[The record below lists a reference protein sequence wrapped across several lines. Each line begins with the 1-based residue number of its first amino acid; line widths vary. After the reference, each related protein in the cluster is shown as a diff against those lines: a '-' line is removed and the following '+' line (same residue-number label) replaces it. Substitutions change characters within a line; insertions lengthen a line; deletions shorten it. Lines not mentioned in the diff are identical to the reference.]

1 MGLFDAMFDGG
12 KRHYKQ
18 AEALQKKVLAL
29 ESEYQNKTDEQ
40 LKEMTLKLK
49 EKLAGGADLISIL
62 PDAFATAREAAKR
75 VIGEFPY
82 PVQVQGGVLL
92 HDGDIAEMKTGE
104 GKTLTAVMPIYLNAL
119 AGKGAHVVTVNE
131 YLASRDARWM
141 GDIYRFLGLTV
152 GCNLSGLTPN
162 QKREAYACDI
172 TYTTNSELGFDYL
185 RDNMVLAR
193 EDRVLRGLHYAV
205 LDEADSI
212 LIDESRTPLII
223 SGPGPVLQQDYVRA
237 DQFAKSL
244 RPGKDF
250 TVSKEDRSVEL
261 SDAGIHKADTFYG
274 TDIYAGG
281 NSASAHYVAQAM
293 KANYLFSK
301 DVEYVIQD
309 GEVVLVDQFTGRKM
323 EGREYSDGLHQAIQA
338 KEGVGIKQE
347 TITLATIT
355 YQNFFRLYDKLSGMT
370 GTAKTEE
377 QEFLDTYNMRVYE
390 IPTNRACVRRDEPD
404 AVFSTRSAKYAAI
417 IEETEK
423 LHATGQPVLI
433 GTLSVEI
440 NELLDSMLKKKGIPH
455 QILNAKDDSRE
466 AEIIAHAGQR
476 SCVTVATNMA
486 GRGTDIK
493 LGEGV
498 AELGGLAVLG
508 SERHE
513 AKRIDNQ
520 LRGRSGRQGDPGF
533 SRFYVAMDDDL
544 MEQFAPDEARADME
558 AFREGKSSEEKIRRI
573 IDRTQE
579 RAEGLHYDARKNTL
593 EYDNTMMQQRM
604 VIYEQRDK
612 VLDMEDP
619 KPLFDS
625 LLKENLEQAFSA
637 FENSQRNKEAEKA
650 LREYLNNLGLNEADI
665 DDGIHDR
672 RPVDT
677 LAELAEQRYAERT
690 ADTDPAYR
698 KRIEKMIFLRTL
710 DREWITHVDVMEHL
724 KESIYLRGYA
734 QMKPSDAY
742 REEGYKRFNYLLN
755 NVSEQ
760 TIAALMN
767 ASIVQKESGNS
778 AT

>member
-1 MGLFDAMFDGG
+1 
-12 KRHYKQ
+12 
-18 AEALQKKVLAL
+18 
-29 ESEYQNKTDEQ
+29 
-40 LKEMTLKLK
+40 
-49 EKLAGGADLISIL
+49 
-62 PDAFATAREAAKR
+62 
-75 VIGEFPY
+75 
-82 PVQVQGGVLL
+82 
-92 HDGDIAEMKTGE
+92 
-104 GKTLTAVMPIYLNAL
+104 
-119 AGKGAHVVTVNE
+119 
-131 YLASRDARWM
+131 
-141 GDIYRFLGLTV
+141 
-152 GCNLSGLTPN
+152 
-162 QKREAYACDI
+162 
-172 TYTTNSELGFDYL
+172 
-185 RDNMVLAR
+185 
-193 EDRVLRGLHYAV
+193 
-205 LDEADSI
+205 
-212 LIDESRTPLII
+212 LII
-223 SGPGPVLQQDYVRA
+223 SGPGPVLEQDYVRA
-237 DQFAKSL
+237 DRFAKSL

-261 SDAGIHKADTFYG
+261 TDAGIRKADETYG

-281 NSASAHYVAQAM
+281 NSDIAHYVAQAM
-293 KANYLFSK
+293 KANYLFAK
-301 DVEYVIQD
+301 NVEYVVQD

-390 IPTNRACVRRDEPD
+390 IPTNKPCVRRDEPD
-404 AVFSTRSAKYAAI
+404 AVFTSRSAKYAAI
-417 IEETEK
+417 VQETER

-440 NELLDSMLKKKGIPH
+440 NELLDTMLKKKGIPH
-455 QILNAKDDSRE
+455 QILNAKDDTRE

-520 LRGRSGRQGDPGF
+520 LRGRAGRQGDPGF

-544 MEQFAPDEARADME
+544 IEQFAPDECRSEIQSYKD
-558 AFREGKSSEEKIRRI
+558 GKGSEEKIRKI

-579 RAEGLHYDARKNTL
+579 RAEGLHYDARKNTM

-612 VLDMEDP
+612 VLDMDDP
-619 KPLFDS
+619 RPLFDS
-625 LLKENLEQAFSA
+625 LLKENLEEVMASYDSSDKSEDETKQL
-637 FENSQRNKEAEKA
+637 KG
-650 LREYLNNLGLNEADI
+650 YLGGLGLCETDI
-665 DDGIHDR
+665 DDGMHAGKPADALR
-672 RPVDT
+672 T
-677 LAELAEQRYAERT
+677 LAEQRYDERVK
-690 ADTDPAYR
+690 DTDPDYR
-698 KRIEKMIFLRTL
+698 KRMEKLIFLRTL
-710 DREWITHVDVMEHL
+710 DREWIMHVDIMEHL
-724 KESIYLRGYA
+724 KESIHLRGYA
-734 QMKPSDAY
+734 QMKPADAY
-742 REEGYKRFNYLLN
+742 REEGYKRFNNLMH

-760 TIAALMN
+760 TVAAMMQ
-767 ASIVQKESGNS
+767 ASK
-778 AT
+778 ATQNPAA

>member
-1 MGLFDAMFDGG
+1 MGLFDSMFDSG

-18 AEALQKKVLAL
+18 AEALQKKVLAK
-29 ESEYQNKTDEQ
+29 EEEYQKKTDEE
-40 LKEMTLKLK
+40 LKAVTPALK
-49 EKLAGGADLISIL
+49 EKLAGGADLNAIL
-62 PDAFATAREAAKR
+62 PDAYAAAREASKR

-82 PVQVQGGVLL
+82 PVQVLGGVLL

-131 YLASRDARWM
+131 YLASRDAKWM

-152 GCNLSGLTPN
+152 GCNLSGLSPN
-162 QKREAYACDI
+162 AKREAFGCDI

-223 SGPGPVLQQDYVRA
+223 SGPGPVLEQDYVRA
-237 DQFAKSL
+237 DRFAKSL

-261 SDAGIHKADTFYG
+261 TDAGIRKADETYG

-281 NSASAHYVAQAM
+281 NSDIAHYVAQAM
-293 KANYLFSK
+293 KANYLFAK
-301 DVEYVIQD
+301 NVEYVVQD

-390 IPTNRACVRRDEPD
+390 IPTNKPCVRRDEPD
-404 AVFSTRSAKYAAI
+404 AVFTSRSAKYAAI
-417 IEETEK
+417 VQETER

-440 NELLDSMLKKKGIPH
+440 NELLDTMLKKKGIPH
-455 QILNAKDDSRE
+455 QILNAKDDTRE

-520 LRGRSGRQGDPGF
+520 LRGRAGRQGDPGF

-544 MEQFAPDEARADME
+544 IEQFAPDECRSEIQSYKD
-558 AFREGKSSEEKIRRI
+558 GKGSEEKIRKI

-579 RAEGLHYDARKNTL
+579 RAEGLHYDARKNTM

-612 VLDMEDP
+612 VLDMDDP
-619 KPLFDS
+619 RPLFDS
-625 LLKENLEQAFSA
+625 LLKENLEEVMASYDSSDKSEDETKQL
-637 FENSQRNKEAEKA
+637 KG
-650 LREYLNNLGLNEADI
+650 YLGGLGLCETDI
-665 DDGIHDR
+665 DDGMHAGKPADALR
-672 RPVDT
+672 T
-677 LAELAEQRYAERT
+677 LAEQRYDERVK
-690 ADTDPAYR
+690 DTDPDYR
-698 KRIEKMIFLRTL
+698 KRMEKLIFLRTL
-710 DREWITHVDVMEHL
+710 DREWIMHVDIMEHL
-724 KESIYLRGYA
+724 KESIHLRGYA
-734 QMKPSDAY
+734 QMKPADAY
-742 REEGYKRFNYLLN
+742 REEGYKRFNNLMH

-760 TIAALMN
+760 TVAAMMQ
-767 ASIVQKESGNS
+767 ASK
-778 AT
+778 ATQNPAA